1 MKYVSNP
8 PDAAALMT
16 SARSFGSYDL
26 PAALSDLVDNSIKA
40 HSRNI
45 WVTCSFGSGNPTVS
59 LEDDGEGMRADEL
72 KAAMRPASSHP
83 EDARSPDDL
92 GRFGWGLK
100 AASFSQC
107 RVLTVVSTK
116 GGHRCGASWN
126 LDDISNWRM
135 GVLSDV
141 ELAVAWPQ
149 SADCAHGTCVVW
161 SRCDRLSDDG
171 ALTEDAFNASI
182 VHAKARLALTYHR
195 FLEGKVRG
203 RRLTIHF
210 NGQEIE
216 PLDPF
221 HTSHNATQ
229 ELPGDELTLDGKRVV
244 IRPFVLPHYSKL
256 GLIEYD
262 KLGGEEGYI
271 RNQGFYVYRGE
282 RLIISGTWF
291 RLVKHGELSQL
302 VRIAVDIPNSLD
314 SIWKIS
320 VDKSN
325 AQLPAL
331 LRYRLK
337 QVVDKLRLRSS
348 SIFRSR
354 GGRLDLPSSM
364 PIWSRHA
371 RDGAI
376 TYSINREHPL
386 IVALT
391 DTSDATRI
399 AATETMLK
407 LIEQGFPVSAFGTDT
422 MSTAGLIHQ
431 TEDDPHDL
439 LALLDISLPHLL
451 AAANGDMDAMVLGL
465 KSSEPFSLNWK
476 VVQEHLIRKR
486 WIQ

>member
-1 MKYVSNP
+1 MSNP

-26 PAALSDLVDNSIKA
+26 PAALSDLIDNSIKA
-40 HSRNI
+40 RSRNI
-45 WVTCSFGSGNPTVS
+45 WVTCSFGRGDLTVS
-59 LEDDGEGMRADEL
+59 LEDDGEGMSADEL
-72 KAAMRPASSHP
+72 QAAMRPASKHP

-107 RVLTVVSTK
+107 RVLTVVSAK
-116 GGHRCGASWN
+116 GGYCCGASWN
-126 LDDISNWRM
+126 LDDISSWRM
-135 GVLSDV
+135 GVLSDD
-141 ELAVAWPQ
+141 EINTACPQ
-149 SADCAHGTCVVW
+149 FVGRIHGTSVIW

-171 ALTEDAFNASI
+171 ALTEDAFNALI
-182 VHAKARLALTYHR
+182 VHAKLKLALTYHR

-203 RRLTIHF
+203 RKLTISF
-210 NGQEIE
+210 NGQVIE

-221 HTSHNATQ
+221 HTPHNATQ
-229 ELPGDELTLDGKRVV
+229 ELPGDELSLDGKKIV

-331 LRYRLK
+331 LRNRLK
-337 QVVDKLRLRSS
+337 QVVDRLRLRSS
-348 SIFRSR
+348 NIFRSR
-354 GGRLDLPSSM
+354 GGRLDLPTSM

-399 AATETMLK
+399 AATEAMLK

-422 MSTAGLIHQ
+422 MSSVGVIHQ

-439 LALLDISLPHLL
+439 LALLDTSLPHLL
-451 AAANGDMDAMVLGL
+451 ASASGDMDAMVRGL
-465 KSSEPFSLNWK
+465 KASEPFSLNWK
-476 VVQEHLIRKR
+476 VVQEHLIKKR